1 MEATPRF
8 VRRMVIV
15 LVNDSGQST
24 LAALRYAMSLRPT
37 MARAVHLVID
47 SQQAEQLRA
56 AWPPDARVSLELV
69 DCAGRSLTRC
79 TADLIRREAELPG
92 AQVTVILPRR
102 SFSPLHGGTAGQI
115 ADVLSQVPGVAVTI
129 VPPSRAAPESS
140 GP

>member
-1 MEATPRF
+1 MEPTSRF
-8 VRRMVIV
+8 VRRVVIV

-24 LAALRYAMSLRPT
+24 IAALRCARSLRPT

-47 SQQAEQLRA
+47 SQHSEWLRA

-69 DCAGRSLTRC
+69 DCPGRSLTRC
-79 TADLIRREAELPG
+79 AADLVRREAERLG

-129 VPPSRAAPESS
+129 VPPPRAVSESS